1 MLGQAATA
9 IATELLYRE
18 STALDQRNWN
28 QWLDL
33 YTEDAVYWV
42 PAWRNEDEQT
52 SDPNSEVSQ
61 IYHDSR
67 TGLEERVMR
76 VTSGKSVTA
85 MPLPRTTH
93 FITNIVATNADEPT
107 IRVAAN
113 FMVQLFQPQRGTHYV
128 NFGDYELRLA
138 REGDRW
144 SIAAKT
150 VHLKNDLVP
159 ALIDFYTL

>member
-1 MLGQAATA
+1 MVDQAATA
-9 IATELLYRE
+9 IATDLLYRE
-18 STALDQRNWN
+18 STALDQRKWD

-93 FITNIVATNADEPT
+93 FITNIVATNADEST
-107 IRVAAN
+107 IQVTAN
-113 FMVQLFQPQRGTHYV
+113 FMVQLFQPQRGAQYV
-128 NFGDYELRLA
+128 NFGDYELSLA
-138 REGDRW
+138 MQGERW
-144 SIAAKT
+144 LIAAKT

>member
-1 MLGQAATA
+1 MLDQAAAA

-18 STALDQRNWN
+18 SSALDQREWE

-76 VTSGKSVTA
+76 VKSGKSVTA

-93 FITNIVATNADEPT
+93 FITNIVVIYSDEAT

-113 FMVQLFQPQRGTHYV
+113 YMVQLFQPQRGAHYV
-128 NFGDYELRLA
+128 NFGDYELRLVK
-138 REGDRW
+138 EGERW
-144 SIAAKT
+144 LIAAKT

>member
-1 MLGQAATA
+1 MLDQAATA

-18 STALDQRNWN
+18 SSALDQRKWD

-76 VTSGKSVTA
+76 IKSGKSVTA

-93 FITNIVATNADEPT
+93 LITNIVASEQGAAE
-107 IRVAAN
+107 IKVAAN
-113 FMVQLFQPQRGTHYV
+113 FMVQLFQPQRGAHYV
-128 NFGDYELRLA
+128 NFGDYELSLVRG
-138 REGDRW
+138 GDRW
-144 SIAAKT
+144 LIAAKT

>member
-1 MLGQAATA
+1 MLDQAATA
-9 IATELLYRE
+9 IAIELLYRE
-18 STALDQRNWN
+18 SSALDQRNWQ

-93 FITNIVATNADEPT
+93 FITNIVATNADEAT
-107 IRVAAN
+107 IKVAAN
-113 FMVQLFQPQRGTHYV
+113 FMVQLFQPQRGAHYV
-128 NFGDYELRLA
+128 NFGDYELSLA
-138 REGDRW
+138 RKGDRW
-144 SIAAKT
+144 LIAAKT

>member
-1 MLGQAATA
+1 MLDQAATA

-18 STALDQRNWN
+18 SSALDQRNWD

-61 IYHDSR
+61 IYHGSR
-67 TGLEERVMR
+67 IGLEERVMR

-93 FITNIVATNADEPT
+93 FITNIVVTDYDEAE
-107 IRVAAN
+107 IKVAAN
-113 FMVQLFQPQRGTHYV
+113 FMVQLFQPQRGAHYV
-128 NFGDYELRLA
+128 NFGDYELILA
-138 REGDRW
+138 RQGGRW
-144 SIAAKT
+144 LIVAKT

>member
-1 MLGQAATA
+1 MLDQAATA

-18 STALDQRNWN
+18 STALDQRKWD

-33 YTEDAVYWV
+33 YTQDAVYWV

-93 FITNIVATNADEPT
+93 FITNIVATNADEAT
-107 IRVAAN
+107 IGVAAN
-113 FMVQLFQPQRGTHYV
+113 FMVQLFQPQRGAHYV
-128 NFGDYELRLA
+128 NFGDYELALA
-138 REGDRW
+138 RQGERW
-144 SIAAKT
+144 LIAAKT

>member
-1 MLGQAATA
+1 MLDQAATA

-18 STALDQRNWN
+18 SSALDQREWD

-33 YTEDAVYWV
+33 YTEDAIYWV

-93 FITNIVATNADEPT
+93 FITNVVVTKADEAG
-107 IRVAAN
+107 IQVAAN
-113 FMVQLFQPQRGTHYV
+113 FMVQLFQPQRGAHYV
-128 NFGDYELRLA
+128 NFGDYELRLVKGG
-138 REGDRW
+138 ELW
-144 SIAAKT
+144 LIAAKT
-150 VHLKNDLVP
+150 IHLKNDLVP

>member
-1 MLGQAATA
+1 MLDQAATA
-9 IATELLYRE
+9 IATELLYQE
-18 STALDQRNWN
+18 SSALDQRKWD

-93 FITNIVATNADEPT
+93 FITNVVVTKADEAA
-107 IRVAAN
+107 IQVAAN
-113 FMVQLFQPQRGTHYV
+113 FMVQLFQPQRGAHYV
-128 NFGDYELRLA
+128 NFGDYELRLVKGG
-138 REGDRW
+138 ELW
-144 SIAAKT
+144 LIAAKT
-150 VHLKNDLVP
+150 IHLKNDLVP